1 MPENKIQLILVINQ
15 GKNPQHG
22 VKLFAKRPLHLNP
35 KLIRIWTF
43 GSTSASNSISMA
55 DPFH

>member
-22 VKLFAKRPLHLNP
+22 VKLFAKAIAP
-35 KLIRIWTF
+35 K
-43 GSTSASNSISMA
+43 S
-55 DPFH
+55 